1 MLHHRDP
8 AVVGGSGEVFLVL
21 VDVAER
27 HLLEVV
33 LLGVDSRSDE
43 RVREARRF
51 HRLVVA
57 HQFHIDRRR
66 DRRRADV
73 LDLRVDADHIAA
85 ARERVGL
92 DDLHATLDRRL
103 EAELERLGVA
113 RQIVRL
119 VRHRRVDVVV
129 VREIAAEQTRA
140 RQIRMVRGAVEQRD
154 DQIRLLAVALL
165 DERQLRQRA
174 AARVDLAVID
184 VGAEA

>member
-1 MLHHRDP
+1 MS
-8 AVVGGSGEVFLVL
+8 AGGDVVFLVL

-51 HRLVVA
+51 HRRVVA

-66 DRRRADV
+66 DRHGTDV
-73 LDLRVDADHIAA
+73 LDLRVDTDHIAA

-92 DDLHATLDRRL
+92 YDLHATLDRRL
-103 EAELERLGVA
+103 EAELERLGVT

-119 VRHRRVDVVV
+119 VRQRRVDVGM
-129 VREIAAEQTRA
+129 VREIATEQTRA

-154 DQIRLLAVALL
+154 NQIGRLAVAL
-165 DERQLRQRA
+165 R
-174 AARVDLAVID
+174 
-184 VGAEA
+184 